1 MREPTKNP
9 LIVAL
14 REAGAIPKTK
24 YEQVQ
29 EQKKEE
35 AAKRVKAT
43 KIKKPAETTAETKS
57 TTVSDLNFIEELLQP
72 PKQDRS
78 DTDSLTEEL
87 AKRER
92 EKIEIVK
99 KFLSNGIQKT
109 DITATERKL
118 IPLMYILAYNPFDLP
133 DPEKHVHQELAGFIH
148 QYIELGIPTGRK
160 GRAEEVQILQS
171 LFAQNTEIKQ
181 AEEGGVIGKI
191 RKFGR

>member
-35 AAKRVKAT
+35 ADTRVKVT
-43 KIKKPAETTAETKS
+43 KIKKPAETKS
-57 TTVSDLNFIEELLQP
+57 TTVSDLNYIEELLQP

-99 KFLSNGIQKT
+99 QFLSTGIQKT

-118 IPLMYILAYNPFDLP
+118 IPLLYILAYNPFDLP
-133 DPEKHVHQELAGFIH
+133 DPEKHVHQELAGFIQ

-181 AEEGGVIGKI
+181 PEEGGVIGKI